1 MTRLHGT
8 WAAAVLVAATL
19 AFGACGGD
27 DEGDKTS
34 AGAGTA
40 ETTTDT
46 TATTRSGTTTRER
59 TGTTEARTDRT
70 QTRERGD
77 DNGGGGGGGSGS
89 SGGGSDDSSGSGGGG
104 SSGSKSE
111 ELTAANVF
119 STAKTVCRNFL
130 PKALAKDLKD
140 GDKDAADI
148 AKSYSRGFPS
158 EQRKKAYSGCLA
170 GLKARD

>member
-1 MTRLHGT
+1 
-8 WAAAVLVAATL
+8 VLVAATL

-46 TATTRSGTTTRER
+46 TAKTRSGTTTRER

-77 DNGGGGGGGSGS
+77 DNGGGGGSGS

>member
-19 AFGACGGD
+19 ALGACGGD
-27 DEGDKTS
+27 DEGDKSST
-34 AGAGTA
+34 GAGTVA
-40 ETTTDT
+40 TTTDT
-46 TATTRSGTTTRER
+46 TASTKSGTTTRER
-59 TGTTEARTDRT
+59 TGTTEDRTERT

-77 DNGGGGGGGSGS
+77 DKGGGGGSGS
-89 SGGGSDDSSGSGGGG
+89 SGGGSDDSSGSGGGNSG
-104 SSGSKSE
+104 SGSKGE
-111 ELTAANVF
+111 DLTATNTF

-140 GDKDAADI
+140 GDKDPADI

-158 EQRKKAYSGCLA
+158 DLRKKAYDGCLA

>member
-8 WAAAVLVAATL
+8 WAAVLVAATL
-19 AFGACGGD
+19 ALGACGGD
-27 DEGDKTS
+27 DEGDKSST
-34 AGAGTA
+34 GAGTA
-40 ETTTDT
+40 ATTTDT
-46 TATTRSGTTTRER
+46 TAATESGTTTRER
-59 TGTTEARTDRT
+59 TGTTEDRTERT

-77 DNGGGGGGGSGS
+77 DKGGGGGSGS

-130 PKALAKDLKD
+130 PKALEKDLKD

-148 AKSYSRGFPS
+148 AKSYSRGFPT
-158 EQRKKAYSGCLA
+158 ELRKKAYAGCLA

>member
-77 DNGGGGGGGSGS
+77 DNGGGGGSGS

-130 PKALAKDLKD
+130 PKALAEDLKD

>member
-8 WAAAVLVAATL
+8 WAVAVLVAATL
-19 AFGACGGD
+19 AFGGCGGD
-27 DEGDKTS
+27 DEGDKSST
-34 AGAGTA
+34 GAGTV

-46 TATTRSGTTTRER
+46 TATTEDGTTRER
-59 TGTTEARTDRT
+59 TGTTEDRTDRT

-77 DNGGGGGGGSGS
+77 DNGGGGGSGS
-89 SGGGSDDSSGSGGGG
+89 SGGGSDDDSSGSGGGSG
-104 SSGSKSE
+104 GSKSE
-111 ELTAANVF
+111 ELTAANTF

-158 EQRKKAYSGCLA
+158 ELRKKAYSGCLA